1 MIAGLLFFAVGC
13 GCGFSLT
20 FFGFALVLV
29 VGVPVYAI
37 AILALGITG
46 AEFAFAILVAL
57 VAMQVGYFSA
67 ILCQIAFRRL
77 RRRSRDANE
86 LAEPEPATGW
96 VLFLCSHSRKLVITR
111 RCVRLCS
118 NIGEQFRA
126 SIRLK

>member
-1 MIAGLLFFAVGC
+1 MMIAGLLFFAVGC

-46 AEFAFAILVAL
+46 AGFAFAILVAL

-67 ILCQIAFRRL
+67 ILCRIAFRRL
-77 RRRSRDANE
+77 RGRSRNAKESPTPSPPRDGSSFSARILGN
-86 LAEPEPATGW
+86 
-96 VLFLCSHSRKLVITR
+96 
-111 RCVRLCS
+111 
-118 NIGEQFRA
+118 
-126 SIRLK
+126 

>member
-67 ILCQIAFRRL
+67 ILCRIAFRRL

-86 LAEPEPATGW
+86 LPSPSPPQGGSSFSARILG
-96 VLFLCSHSRKLVITR
+96 
-111 RCVRLCS
+111 
-118 NIGEQFRA
+118 N
-126 SIRLK
+126 